1 MSDYSEIKGTTIS
14 TVASDP
20 ANPVNGQ
27 LWYNSTS
34 GDLKQ
39 AETTS
44 AAWSSGGNMGAA
56 IYQHAGFG
64 TQTAAVIAGGTTYL
78 AYVYR
83 PNTEEYDGTSWTA
96 GGNLST
102 GRRFSSGAGT
112 LTSGLVVGG
121 TNGTNGQGGMGTPT
135 TSTEEYDGT
144 SWTAGGTIT
153 LEDTGTG
160 AATPRATGAS
170 QTSAIAVGGDDDSG
184 GPGVYLTSDNTQ
196 HYDGTSWTAGGNL
209 STGRKYH
216 QVMGTE
222 NDGLAAGGGTG
233 FYSSDAITS
242 TEEYDGTS
250 WSSGGNLN
258 DYKRFNAESG
268 ISSSSGA
275 WTGGAAD
282 ANNSGGP
289 TDGAIETYN
298 GTSWSVGPAMSQH
311 RGHAAG
317 AGNYA
322 AGLAAGGTV
331 FASDGAGG
339 YITGNTA
346 TSEELTGGG
355 TSIRTI

>member
-27 LWYNSTS
+27 LWYNSTT

-56 IYQHAGFG
+56 IYKHAGFG
-64 TQTAAVIAGGTTYL
+64 TQTAAVMAGGATYL
-78 AYVYR
+78 AYDFR
-83 PNTEEYDGTSWTA
+83 ASTEEYDGTSWTA

-102 GRRFSSGAGT
+102 GRQYTSGAGT
-112 LTSGLVVGG
+112 LTSGLVVAGNTG
-121 TNGTNGQGGMGTPT
+121 TVGQGGIGTPLS
-135 TSTEEYDGT
+135 STEEYDGT

-153 LEDTGTG
+153 LEAPDSGI
-160 AATPRATGAS
+160 TPRATGAS
-170 QTSAIAVGGDDDSG
+170 SSSAIAVGGEDHTG
-184 GPGVYLTSDNTQ
+184 GPGVYAASNKTQ

-209 STGRKYH
+209 STGRWGH

-222 NDGLAAGGGTG
+222 TDGLAAGGGTG
-233 FYSSDAITS
+233 FYSSDRITS
-242 TEEYDGTS
+242 TEEYDGSS

-258 DYKRFNAESG
+258 DYKGYNAESG

-275 WTGGAAD
+275 WTGGGSSD
-282 ANNSGGP
+282 NIS
-289 TDGAIETYN
+289 DGAIETYN
-298 GTSWSVGPAMSQH
+298 GTSWSVGPTMSQL
-311 RGHAAG
+311 RGSAGG

-322 AGLAAGGTV
+322 AGLAAGGGI
-331 FASDGAGG
+331 FASLGG
-339 YITGNTA
+339 GNYATGNTA
-346 TSEELTGGG
+346 TSEELTGAG